1 VVVLIFIYL
10 CFIYLLTFPDFYE
23 RITDMSI
30 NDDYNFTCLSRRE
43 THALCRTADKTGS
56 LQSNSKIER
65 CILIGHGI
73 GGNGI
78 DGAAQSR
85 KER

>member
-1 VVVLIFIYL
+1 VVFLI
-10 CFIYLLTFPDFYE
+10 FIYLLTFPDVYE
-23 RITDMSI
+23 RIADMRI
-30 NDDYNFTCLSRRE
+30 NDYYNFTCLSRRA
-43 THALCRTADKTGS
+43 THALCRTADKTGT

-65 CILIGHGI
+65 RILIGHGS

-78 DGAAQSR
+78 DGAAQYR